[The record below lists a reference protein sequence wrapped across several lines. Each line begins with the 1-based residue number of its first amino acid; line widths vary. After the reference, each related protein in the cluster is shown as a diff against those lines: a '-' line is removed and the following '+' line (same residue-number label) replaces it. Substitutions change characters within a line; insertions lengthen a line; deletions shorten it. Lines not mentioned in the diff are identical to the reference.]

1 MSRSRRLRISTTS
14 SSSRISRARTSGT
27 TTRRKRT
34 TSTTRIEVAL
44 GLGGNLGPVEETFL
58 RALRQLESALGP
70 LLVAS
75 LYRSRPVSPIPQPD
89 YLNTAVLARTSL
101 APGELLVLTQSLEH
115 DAGRRDGPR
124 FGPRPLDVDLLL
136 YGDLQLESPE
146 LTVPHPRLRERRFVL
161 EPLADIAPDW
171 RVPPDGATVRELL
184 EKLEE
189 QGVERV
195 GWSRKG

>member
-1 MSRSRRLRISTTS
+1 MTTP
-14 SSSRISRARTSGT
+14 
-27 TTRRKRT
+27 RKKR
-34 TSTTRIEVAL
+34 TSTTRIEIAL
-44 GLGGNLGPVEETFL
+44 GLGGNLGAVEETL
-58 RALRQLESALGP
+58 VRALRQLESALGP

-101 APGELLVLTQSLEH
+101 APGELLALAKTLER

-124 FGPRPLDVDLLL
+124 FGPRPLDIDVLL

-171 RVPPDGATVRELL
+171 RVPPDDITVRELL
-184 EKLEE
+184 ERLEE
-189 QGVERV
+189 EGVERV
-195 GWSRKG
+195 GWSR

>member
-14 SSSRISRARTSGT
+14 SWSRISRARTSGT
-27 TTRRKRT
+27 TTKRKKT
-34 TSTTRIEVAL
+34 TSTTKIEVAL

-89 YLNTAVLARTSL
+89 YLNTAVLGRTSL
-101 APGELLVLTQSLEH
+101 PPGELLALAKALEH

-124 FGPRPLDVDLLL
+124 FGPRPLDVDVLL
-136 YGDLQLESPE
+136 YGDIQLESPE
-146 LTVPHPRLRERRFVL
+146 LIVPHPRLRERRFVL

-171 RVPPDGATVRELL
+171 RVPPEGTTVRELL
-184 EKLEE
+184 EKLGD

-195 GWSRKG
+195 EWSRP